1 MTPVYNGERY
11 LGECI
16 ESVLS
21 QGLTDFEY
29 VIVDNCSSDR
39 TAAIAEQYAKD
50 PRIRVHRNPEVLP
63 VIANYNRGAA
73 LISPD
78 ARYLKYLAADDL
90 LLPDCLQHM
99 VDIAEANPSVEL
111 VASYKIHGTTTI
123 CEGPPVTQD
132 VVDGREIC
140 RSFFRGRLGVIGGP
154 TNHLIRVPTRWAG
167 GHPFD
172 EDFLHADIELFVRLL
187 KGGASYGFVHQ
198 VLTFS
203 REHDESLS
211 SSFAHVM
218 GTGDVENLAILERY
232 GPSFLTEGE
241 HLKLVKSHRRTYA
254 RFLVRALLKPW
265 ERRIWRYQVA
275 AREKLNVHIGPMDL
289 FEAAAMEAAAT
300 VLSPAESV
308 RRLRRELARLTRSR

>member
-1 MTPVYNGERY
+1 MSRVSVVTPVYNGERY

-78 ARYLKYLAADDL
+78 ARYLKYLAADDS
-90 LLPDCLQHM
+90 LLPHCLQHM

-111 VASYKIHGTTTI
+111 VASYKIDGTTTI

-154 TNHLIRVPTRWAG
+154 TNHLIKEPCAG
-167 GHPFD
+167 PAAIPLTKFSPR
-172 EDFLHADIELFVRLL
+172 DIELFVRLL

-198 VLTFS
+198 VL
-203 REHDESLS
+203 S
-211 SSFAHVM
+211 SHAS
-218 GTGDVENLAILERY
+218 TTS
-232 GPSFLTEGE
+232 PS
-241 HLKLVKSHRRTYA
+241 
-254 RFLVRALLKPW
+254 
-265 ERRIWRYQVA
+265 A
-275 AREKLNVHIGPMDL
+275 AVSPM
-289 FEAAAMEAAAT
+289 
-300 VLSPAESV
+300 
-308 RRLRRELARLTRSR
+308 